1 MKQGMFEIKENVL
14 IAENTLRMRL
24 RGDAAAVTCPG
35 QFVNIQVQGMFL
47 RRPLSVCHASPD
59 ELTVIYRV
67 AGAGTAGLA
76 KMLPGDKLNILTGLG
91 NGFDL
96 SLSGERPLLIG
107 GGTGA
112 SPLYQLAE
120 ELINQGKSVKVI
132 LGFAKASEVFYE
144 KEFKMLGA
152 KAVVTTED
160 GSYGVCGY
168 VTDAMKN
175 NNDYTYFYTCGPEAM
190 LKAVC
195 SNAATSGQ
203 MSFSARMGCGFG
215 ACMGCTCKTIAGNKR
230 ICRDG
235 PVMKREEILWEG

>member
-1 MKQGMFEIKENVL
+1 MKQGIFEIKENTP

-24 RGDAAAVTCPG
+24 SGDASEIARPG
-35 QFVNIQVQGMFL
+35 QFVNIQINGAFL
-47 RRPLSVCHASPD
+47 RRPLSVCHASRN

-67 AGAGTAGLA
+67 AGKGTEKLA
-76 KMLPGDKLNILTGLG
+76 SMLPGDRLDILTGLG

-96 SLSGERPLLIG
+96 SLSGNHPLLIG
-107 GGTGA
+107 GGTGV
-112 SPLYQLAE
+112 SPMYWLAK
-120 ELINQGKSVKVI
+120 ELISQGKSVKVI

-144 KEFKMLGA
+144 AEFQDLGA
-152 KAVVTTED
+152 EVSVTTED
-160 GSYGVCGY
+160 GSYGVRGY
-168 VTDAMKN
+168 VTAAMADA
-175 NNDYTYFYTCGPEAM
+175 DYTYFYTCGPEAM

-195 SNAATSGQ
+195 SAAPTSGQ

-235 PVMKREEILWEG
+235 PVMKKEEILWED

>member
-1 MKQGMFEIKENVL
+1 MKQGIFEIKENTP

-24 RGDAAAVTCPG
+24 SGDASEIARPG
-35 QFVNIQVQGMFL
+35 QFVNIQINGAFL
-47 RRPLSVCHASPD
+47 RRPLSVCHASRN

-67 AGAGTAGLA
+67 AGKGTEKLA
-76 KMLPGDKLNILTGLG
+76 SMLPGDRLDILTGLG

-96 SLSGERPLLIG
+96 SLSGNHPLLIG
-107 GGTGA
+107 GGTGV
-112 SPLYQLAE
+112 SPMYWLAK
-120 ELINQGKSVKVI
+120 ELISQGKSVKVI

-144 KEFKMLGA
+144 AEFQDLGA
-152 KAVVTTED
+152 EVSVTTED
-160 GSYGVCGY
+160 GSYGVRGY
-168 VTDAMKN
+168 VTTAMEDA
-175 NNDYTYFYTCGPEAM
+175 DYTYFYTCGPEAM

-195 SNAATSGQ
+195 SAAPTSGQ

-235 PVMKREEILWEG
+235 PVMKKEEILWED

>member
-1 MKQGMFEIKENVL
+1 MKQGIFEIKENTP

-24 RGDAAAVTCPG
+24 SGDASEIARPG
-35 QFVNIQVQGMFL
+35 QFVNIQINGAFL
-47 RRPLSVCHASPD
+47 RRPLSVCYASQD

-67 AGAGTAGLA
+67 AGKGTEKLA
-76 KMLPGDKLNILTGLG
+76 SMLPGDRLDILTGLG

-96 SLSGERPLLIG
+96 SLSGNHPLLIG
-107 GGTGA
+107 GGTGV
-112 SPLYQLAE
+112 SPMYWLAK
-120 ELINQGKSVKVI
+120 ELISQGKSVKVI

-144 KEFKMLGA
+144 AEFQDLGA
-152 KAVVTTED
+152 EVSVTTED
-160 GSYGVCGY
+160 GSYGVRGY
-168 VTDAMKN
+168 VTAAMADA
-175 NNDYTYFYTCGPEAM
+175 DYTYFYTCGPEAM

-195 SNAATSGQ
+195 NVAPTSGQ

-235 PVMKREEILWEG
+235 PVMKKEEILWED

>member
-1 MKQGMFEIKENVL
+1 MKQGTFEIEENVL

-35 QFVNIQVQGMFL
+35 QFVNIQIEGMFL
-47 RRPLSVCHASPD
+47 RRPLSVCHAKPD
-59 ELTVIYRV
+59 ELTVIYRI

-76 KMLPGDKLNILTGLG
+76 EMLPGDKLNILTGLG

-120 ELINQGKSVKVI
+120 ELINQGKNVRVI

-144 KEFKMLGA
+144 NEFKMLGA
-152 KAVVTTED
+152 ETEITTED
-160 GSYGVCGY
+160 GSYGTYGY
-168 VTDAMKN
+168 VTDAMQNKN
-175 NNDYTYFYTCGPEAM
+175 YTYFYACGPEAM

-195 SNAATSGQ
+195 GKATTSGQ

-235 PVMKREEILWEG
+235 PVMKREEILWED

>member
-1 MKQGMFEIKENVL
+1 MKQGIFEIKENTP

-24 RGDAAAVTCPG
+24 SGDASEIARPG
-35 QFVNIQVQGMFL
+35 QFVNIQINGAFL
-47 RRPLSVCHASPD
+47 RRPLSVCYASQD

-67 AGAGTAGLA
+67 AGKGTEKLA
-76 KMLPGDKLNILTGLG
+76 SMLPGDRLDILTGLG

-96 SLSGERPLLIG
+96 SLSGNHPLLIG
-107 GGTGA
+107 GGTGV
-112 SPLYQLAE
+112 SPMYWLAK
-120 ELINQGKSVKVI
+120 ELISQGKSVKVI

-144 KEFKMLGA
+144 AEFQDLGA
-152 KAVVTTED
+152 EVSVTTED
-160 GSYGVCGY
+160 GSYGVRGY
-168 VTDAMKN
+168 VTAAMADA
-175 NNDYTYFYTCGPEAM
+175 DYTYFYTCGPEAM

-195 SNAATSGQ
+195 SAAPTSGQ

-235 PVMKREEILWEG
+235 PVMKKEEILWED

>member
-1 MKQGMFEIKENVL
+1 MKQGTFEIEENVL
-14 IAENTLRMRL
+14 IAENTLCMRL

-35 QFVNIQVQGMFL
+35 QFVNIQVEGMFL
-47 RRPLSVCHASPD
+47 RRPLSVCHAKPD
-59 ELTVIYRV
+59 ELSVIYRI

-76 KMLPGDKLNILTGLG
+76 EMLPGDKLNILTGLG

-120 ELINQGKSVKVI
+120 ELINQGKSVSVI
-132 LGFAKASEVFYE
+132 LGFTKASEVFYE
-144 KEFKMLGA
+144 NEFKILGA
-152 KAVVTTED
+152 ETEITTED
-160 GSYGVCGY
+160 GSYGTYGY
-168 VTDAMKN
+168 VTDAMQNKN
-175 NNDYTYFYTCGPEAM
+175 YTYFYACGPEAM

-195 SNAATSGQ
+195 GKATTSGQ

-235 PVMKREEILWEG
+235 PVMKREEILWED

>member
-1 MKQGMFEIKENVL
+1 MKQGTFEIKENAL
-14 IAENTLRMRL
+14 IAENTLRMRVC
-24 RGDAAAVTCPG
+24 GDAAAVTCPG
-35 QFVNIQVQGMFL
+35 QFVNIQVEGMFL

-59 ELTVIYRV
+59 ELTVIYRAV
-67 AGAGTAGLA
+67 GEGTAKLA
-76 KMLPGDKLNILTGLG
+76 EMLPGDKLNILTGLG

-107 GGTGA
+107 GGTGV

-120 ELINQGKSVKVI
+120 ELIGQGKSVTVI

-152 KAVVTTED
+152 ETVVTTED
-160 GSYGVCGY
+160 GSYGACGY

-175 NNDYTYFYTCGPEAM
+175 SDHTYFYACGPEAM

-195 SNAATSGQ
+195 GKAATSGQ

-235 PVMKREEILWEG
+235 PVMKKEEILWED